1 MMSLGK
7 GGGGE
12 AEKDGLDRFR
22 SLAIVTVNFRV
33 GVDRFRILACTDFRG
48 GGRVLPPLAENPIR
62 T

>member
-33 GVDRFRILACTDFRG
+33 GLDRFRNLAFTDFWGEG
-48 GGRVLPPLAENPIR
+48 GYRLWRKIQL
-62 T
+62 